1 MADIM
6 SEKVIS
12 KNISGLNYQRPRK
25 SKSSGL
31 YAGQWHFWLLISLPL
46 IYIIVFNYI
55 PMAGIIL
62 AFKNYNSSL
71 GIFKSP
77 NVGFKFFE
85 QFLRTPSSNRVIWN
99 TLRIGLYSLAVGFPF
114 PILLAVL
121 LNEVQI
127 IPFKKT
133 VQMVTY
139 APYFI
144 STVVLVG
151 MLMQLTDLRNGIINQ
166 IIVSLGGKPV
176 NFFGKGNIFDH
187 LYVWSG
193 VWQGAGYGSIIY
205 IAALTGVSQEL
216 KEAAIVDGATR
227 LKRIWHVDLPGI
239 APTIVM
245 MLIFNVGS
253 IMNIGFEKVYLMQ
266 NPVNKQMSDII
277 STFVYRVGL
286 QNGNYSFSTA
296 IGVFNSVV
304 SLILFWIANT
314 LSRKLSDTSIW

>member
-1 MADIM
+1 M
-6 SEKVIS
+6 SEICKKKYFGKYNETIKI
-12 KNISGLNYQRPRK
+12 KNNSGLK
-25 SKSSGL
+25 I
-31 YAGQWHFWLLISLPL
+31 GQWQFWLLIALPL
-46 IYIIVFNYI
+46 IYIIIFNYI

-77 NVGFKFFE
+77 NVGLQFFE
-85 QFLRTPSSNRVIWN
+85 QFLKTPSSNRIIWN
-99 TLRIGLYSLAVGFPF
+99 TLRIGLYSLAIGFPF

-121 LNEVQI
+121 LNEVSI
-127 IPFKKT
+127 VPFKKT

-166 IIVSLGGKPV
+166 IIVAMGGKAI
-176 NFFGKGNIFDH
+176 NFFGKGRIFDH

-227 LKRIWHVDLPGI
+227 LKRIWHVDLPSI

-286 QNGNYSFSTA
+286 ENGNYSFSTA
-296 IGVFNSVV
+296 IGVFNSVI
-304 SLILFWIANT
+304 SLILFFIANT
-314 LSRKLSDTSIW
+314 LSKKLTETSIW